1 MKTEIIYED
10 SDLFVIKKPAGL
22 ATQTARVAQADVV
35 SELKNYMAAFGVR
48 ASGAKTP
55 YLGIIHRLDQ
65 PVEGLLVF
73 ARNKKAAAALTEQ
86 LEGQGNAGLLNKQY
100 YAVVCGRPLCGE
112 GELVDYMLKDA
123 GKTGKAVIIE
133 DYEENTGD
141 GRGKAGRGKSAE
153 MPEEGT
159 EKPNKG
165 PEKLEKSTGGTGKE
179 QSAEKPKKAVLRYRI
194 LQTVGMPSGEEISL
208 ADICIDTGRFHQI
221 RAQMAHAGMALLGDE
236 KYAGESVKTCSKR
249 LGIRS
254 VALCAYSLS
263 FVHPATGERLCF
275 EIKPGARAFSFFRL

>member
-35 SELKNYMAAFGVR
+35 SELKKYMAASGGQ

-86 LEGQGNAGLLNKQY
+86 LEGQGNAGLLSKQY
-100 YAVVCGRPLCGE
+100 YAVVYGRPLCGE

-123 GKTGKAVIIE
+123 GKAVIVE
-133 DYEENTGD
+133 DYEESTGN
-141 GRGKAGRGKSAE
+141 GRGKEGR
-153 MPEEGT
+153 
-159 EKPNKG
+159 EKR
-165 PEKLEKSTGGTGKE
+165 
-179 QSAEKPKKAVLRYRI
+179 AEKPKKAVLRYRI
-194 LQTVGMPSGEEISL
+194 LQTAGTFSGEEISL
-208 ADICIDTGRFHQI
+208 ADIRIDTGRFHQI

-236 KYAGESVKTCSKR
+236 KYAGESVKICSKR
-249 LGIRS
+249 LGIGS
-254 VALCAYSLS
+254 VALCAYCLS
-263 FVHPATGERLCF
+263 FVHPVTGERLCF
-275 EIKPGARAFSFFRL
+275 EIKPGARAFSFFSL

>member
-1 MKTEIIYED
+1 MTGISVMKTEIIYED
-10 SDLFVIKKPAGL
+10 RDLFVIKKPAGL

-35 SELKNYMAAFGVR
+35 SELKNYMAASGVR

-100 YAVVCGRPLCGE
+100 YAVVYGSPLREE
-112 GELVDYMLKDA
+112 GELVDYMRKDA

-133 DYEENTGD
+133 NYEENTGD
-141 GRGKAGRGKSAE
+141 GRGKEDSEKSAE
-153 MPEEGT
+153 R
-159 EKPNKG
+159 
-165 PEKLEKSTGGTGKE
+165 
-179 QSAEKPKKAVLRYRI
+179 PKKAVLRYRI
-194 LQTVGMPSGEEISL
+194 LQTVGTPSGEELSL
-208 ADICIDTGRFHQI
+208 ADIHIDTGRFHQI

-236 KYAGESVKTCSKR
+236 KYAGESVKTCSKG

-263 FVHPATGERLCF
+263 FVHPVTGERLSF
-275 EIKPGARAFSFFRL
+275 EIKPGTRAFSFFRL